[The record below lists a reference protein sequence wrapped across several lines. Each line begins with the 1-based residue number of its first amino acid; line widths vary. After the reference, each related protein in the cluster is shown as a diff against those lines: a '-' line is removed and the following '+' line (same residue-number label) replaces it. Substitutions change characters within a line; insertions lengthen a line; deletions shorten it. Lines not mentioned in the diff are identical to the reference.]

1 MMNHTLNHIK
11 NITSVDM
18 DIRLSVVMM
27 MNTVNQIYEGEN
39 DDDKFIE
46 RTLNK
51 VKWCQKTN

>member
-1 MMNHTLNHIK
+1 
-11 NITSVDM
+11 M